1 MLPTVVL
8 TASFFGRVVRQLSNC
23 SKFLSRG
30 LPVLSLLLVLRC
42 TLHYQGQS
50 CILHRDFYSALFAD
64 ESCRSR
70 RGANNVIRGPQSAL
84 TDFLASNNISAAQ
97 IRSDYERRQRQA
109 QEQHAQESPGSQPNA
124 ERAVAAADG
133 AQQVESAVRKS
144 KRKREQDKAVAK
156 IRQGKNAK
164 NHKKAK
170 GGDSSG
176 DDDDYDLS
184 IDMYSKKKPLPGQ
197 LENCEVCSKRFTVTP
212 YSKTGPD
219 GGLLCPI
226 CSKEQETERKRDE
239 KAKQK
244 SRGREKRRQ
253 TQSNLLDGIAQVGPR
268 TLLDLCLKVGHL
280 WRI

>member
-1 MLPTVVL
+1 M
-8 TASFFGRVVRQLSNC
+8 
-23 SKFLSRG
+23 
-30 LPVLSLLLVLRC
+30 
-42 TLHYQGQS
+42 
-50 CILHRDFYSALFAD
+50 
-64 ESCRSR
+64 
-70 RGANNVIRGPQSAL
+70 
-84 TDFLASNNISAAQ
+84 
-97 IRSDYERRQRQA
+97 
-109 QEQHAQESPGSQPNA
+109 
-124 ERAVAAADG
+124 
-133 AQQVESAVRKS
+133 ESAVRKN

-164 NHKKAK
+164 KHKKVK
-170 GGDSSG
+170 GGNSSG

-219 GGLLCPI
+219 DGLLCPK
-226 CSKEQETERKRDE
+226 CSKEQEIERKRDE

-268 TLLDLCLKVGHL
+268 TLLDLCLKVGDL
-280 WRI
+280 WCI